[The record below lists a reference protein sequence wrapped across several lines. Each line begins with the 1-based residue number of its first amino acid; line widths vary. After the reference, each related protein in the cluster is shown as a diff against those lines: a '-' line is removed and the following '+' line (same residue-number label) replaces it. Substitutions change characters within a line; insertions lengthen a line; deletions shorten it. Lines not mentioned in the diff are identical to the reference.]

1 MARFLC
7 WLIGCR
13 PLTGG
18 HPVTEPGLVTDLRP
32 GTVPGA
38 PVPEVPAPT
47 ASRPP
52 CTPGRRPRR
61 RARRPLAGTALPRS
75 PWNRSAD
82 R

>member
-7 WLIGCR
+7 WLIGRR
-13 PLTGG
+13 PLIGG
-18 HPVTEPGLVTDLRP
+18 HPVTGPQPV
-32 GTVPGA
+32 TVPET
-38 PVPEVPAPT
+38 PVPEASART

>member
-7 WLIGCR
+7 WLIGRR
-13 PLTGG
+13 PLTDG
-18 HPVTEPGLVTDLRP
+18 HPVTAPQPV
-32 GTVPGA
+32 TVPEA
-38 PVPEVPAPT
+38 TVPELPART

-61 RARRPLAGTALPRS
+61 RARRPLAGTVLPRS